1 MAQSSDDIRQA
12 RAATRAS
19 VGAKLDTLESQ
30 TCQTRDVQPPIA
42 EHRWSEDTQICDVEA
57 VPLKDTANGGMI
69 TCPMCRYTYLSEDIW
84 DVQEHRRRH
93 DQFVHG
99 VKAPALKTDRVLAT
113 KNGLRITV
121 ITPVSPLVQRQ
132 RAEKVARRAKCD
144 TPFDFASYYASEQ
157 QDEDSPLVFL
167 GTRWERA
174 IAFLVLRRAAYFTE
188 TLWEHVPS
196 LNRQKVTRHAGVRWA
211 VCMIWVL
218 AQERHRGLATQ
229 LLQQATQFV
238 GLPLEELAWCLP
250 FTECG
255 ERLARRHFP
264 ERLTITR

>member
-1 MAQSSDDIRQA
+1 MAQRSDDIRQD
-12 RAATRAS
+12 REATRAS
-19 VGAKLDTLESQ
+19 LGSKLDTLEPK
-30 TCQTRDVQPPIA
+30 TRQTRDVKHHVA
-42 EHRWSEDTQICDVEA
+42 EHRWLEDAQIDADVV
-57 VPLKDTANGGMI
+57 VPLKNTANIGTI
-69 TCPMCRYTYLSEDIW
+69 TCPICSFTYLSGDMWDI
-84 DVQEHRRRH
+84 QEHRRRH

-121 ITPVSPLVQRQ
+121 ITPVSPVVQRQ
-132 RAEKVARRAKCD
+132 RAEKVARRAKRD

-174 IAFLVLRRAAYFTE
+174 IAFLVLRRAAYFAE
-188 TLWEHVPS
+188 TLWEHATS
-196 LNRQKVTRHAGVRWA
+196 LNRQKLARHDGVRWA

-218 AQERHRGLATQ
+218 AQERQRGLATQ
-229 LLQQATQFV
+229 LLQQAAQFV
-238 GLPLEELAWCLP
+238 GLPLQELAWCHP

-264 ERLTITR
+264 EHLTITR